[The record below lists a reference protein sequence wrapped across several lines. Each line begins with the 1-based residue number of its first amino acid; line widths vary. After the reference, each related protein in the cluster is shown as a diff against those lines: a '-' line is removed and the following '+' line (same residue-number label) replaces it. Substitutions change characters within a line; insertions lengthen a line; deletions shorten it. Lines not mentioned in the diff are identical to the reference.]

1 LNNFQ
6 DLDNLKA
13 SALKEMIRMD
23 YNIEFTLLSCH
34 HAKRLALSI
43 LNGRNDE
50 PYRHT
55 REYASNT
62 EVESW

>member
-1 LNNFQ
+1 
-6 DLDNLKA
+6 
-13 SALKEMIRMD
+13 MD